1 MVGTMATSPAPE
13 TPYASDFSVILHYDP
28 MMVAELAM
36 GADHPH
42 EIAERYG
49 VDTVDYEHL
58 AAQEWF
64 ARLVAQKRTEFHDQG
79 VLFTAKAGMMAEALL
94 TRLFQQSMAAVL
106 PPPLMVEVAKQ
117 LTDIGRLK
125 PQPLNTQPGQGGGAF
140 QINIMVNDKDVVA
153 ASHLVHSPVLA
164 NIPASPGGAVAPA
177 STLVPTGAGAADAL
191 APGQTTPLSPT
202 HMSLDF
208 TPPKGKPPASI
219 SNLRVPDFDLRQNPN
234 ASAFGAAAAP
244 PGVGL
249 PSTR

>member
-125 PQPLNTQPGQGGGAF
+125 PQPLNTQPGQGAGRSRSTSWSTTRTSSQPPISYTALSWRTS
-140 QINIMVNDKDVVA
+140 QPRRA
-153 ASHLVHSPVLA
+153 AQSLRYP
-164 NIPASPGGAVAPA
+164 
-177 STLVPTGAGAADAL
+177 
-191 APGQTTPLSPT
+191 PLSRPGPGRLT
-202 HMSLDF
+202 
-208 TPPKGKPPASI
+208 
-219 SNLRVPDFDLRQNPN
+219 RQRTCRWTSPRPRGNPRRR
-234 ASAFGAAAAP
+234 SA
-244 PGVGL
+244 
-249 PSTR
+249 T